1 MKELLGKS
9 NFLCLLGVFTL
20 SGVVLGQERAQDRRA
35 WIDESATTTD
45 DPRRVPIAPGQQGP
59 EGTLV
64 LTGGRIFDG
73 TGAAVRSGTIVI
85 ERNRITRILPS
96 GATDWPQ
103 DAQVIDVAGKTI
115 MPGLIALHEHMTEAG
130 RLSGPTVVSNEAINT
145 LKSVERLRFYIE
157 SGITSIRDLASHGD
171 IPFRIKEFVSE
182 NRIPGP
188 RVFAAGQIISSTGG
202 HGNNGMHM
210 NDPMFN
216 AERAVDGPVAWR
228 KAVRE
233 QFNKGADVIKLA
245 SHYSREEI
253 QAAVEEAHALGMK
266 VTVDAEAFYVL
277 WAVEAGVDCVEHLQP
292 RSDEALRLM
301 AEKGTESVPT
311 IIPFMRSQDREGGE
325 YGSPTN
331 RYTVTRESIMELF
344 RKQKSAGIRMGIGL
358 DMGSNVISLPNTYI
372 QELKYFVQGGYSI
385 SEALVAATKAGAEI
399 LDMDD
404 KLGTIAEGKLADVIV
419 IDGRPDKDLDD
430 LANVDLVVRDGYI
443 VVKDGRVFVPR
454 HVPPGEEE

>member
-1 MKELLGKS
+1 M
-9 NFLCLLGVFTL
+9 FLCLFGVFTL

-35 WIDESATTTD
+35 WIDEDATTTD

-59 EGTLV
+59 DGTLV

-73 TGAAVRSGTIVI
+73 TGAPVRDGTIVI
-85 ERNRITRILPS
+85 ERNRITDILPPDS
-96 GATDWPQ
+96 TDWPR

-130 RLSGPTVVSNEAINT
+130 PLSGPTVVSNEAINT

-157 SGITSIRDLASHGD
+157 SGVTSIRDLASHGD

-188 RVFAAGQIISSTGG
+188 RVFPAGQIISSTGG
-202 HGNNGMHM
+202 HGNHGMHM
-210 NDPMFN
+210 NDPMVN
-216 AERAVDGPVAWR
+216 AERAVDGAVAWR

-245 SHYSREEI
+245 SHFSREEVE
-253 QAAVEEAHALGMK
+253 AAIEEAHALGLK
-266 VTVDAEAFYVL
+266 VTVDAEAFYVQ
-277 WAVEAGVDCVEHLQP
+277 WAVEAGADCIEHLQP
-292 RSDEALRLM
+292 RSDEAIRLM

-311 IIPFMRSQDREGGE
+311 IFPFMRAQDLEGGE
-325 YGSPTN
+325 FGSPTN

-344 RKQKSAGIRMGIGL
+344 RTQKRAGIRMGIGL
-358 DMGSNVISLPNTYI
+358 DMGSNVNWLPNTYI

-385 SEALVAATKAGAEI
+385 SEALVAATKTGAEI

-419 IDGRPDKDLDD
+419 IDGRPENDLDD

-443 VVKDGRVFVPR
+443 VVKDGRVFIPR
-454 HVPPGEEE
+454 HVPPGEGE

>member
-1 MKELLGKS
+1 M
-9 NFLCLLGVFTL
+9 FLCLFGVFTL

-35 WIDESATTTD
+35 WIDENATTTD

-59 EGTLV
+59 DGTLV

-73 TGAAVRSGTIVI
+73 TGAPVQDGTIVI
-85 ERNRITRILPS
+85 ERNRITHILPPDS
-96 GATDWPQ
+96 TDWPR

-130 RLSGPTVVSNEAINT
+130 PLSGPTVVSNEAINT

-157 SGITSIRDLASHGD
+157 SGVTSIRDLASHGD

-188 RVFAAGQIISSTGG
+188 RVFPAGQIISSTGG
-202 HGNNGMHM
+202 HGNHGMHM
-210 NDPMFN
+210 NDPMVN
-216 AERAVDGPVAWR
+216 AERAVDGAVAWR

-245 SHYSREEI
+245 SHFSREEI
-253 QAAVEEAHALGMK
+253 EAAVEEAHALGLK
-266 VTVDAEAFYVL
+266 VTVDAEAFYVQ
-277 WAVEAGVDCVEHLQP
+277 WAVEAGADCIEHLQP
-292 RSDEALRLM
+292 RSDEAIRLM

-311 IIPFMRSQDREGGE
+311 IFPFMRAQDREGGE
-325 YGSPTN
+325 FGSPTN

-344 RKQKSAGIRMGIGL
+344 RTQKRAGIRMGIGL
-358 DMGSNVISLPNTYI
+358 DMGSNVNWLPNTYI

-385 SEALVAATKAGAEI
+385 SEALVAATKTGAEI

-419 IDGRPDKDLDD
+419 IDGRPENDLDD

-443 VVKDGRVFVPR
+443 VVKDGRVFIPR

>member
-1 MKELLGKS
+1 MKKPRAKS
-9 NFLCLLGVFTL
+9 MFSCLLAVFTL

-35 WIDESATTTD
+35 WIDENATTTD
-45 DPRRVPIAPGQQGP
+45 DPRRVPMPPGQGGP

-73 TGAAVRSGTIVI
+73 TGAAVRDGTIVI
-85 ERNRITRILPS
+85 ERNRITAILPPGSSDWS
-96 GATDWPQ
+96 G

-130 RLSGPTVVSNEAINT
+130 PLSGPTVLSNEAINT

-157 SGITSIRDLASHGD
+157 SGVTSIRDLASHGD
-171 IPFRIKEFVSE
+171 IPFRMKEFISE

-188 RVFAAGQIISSTGG
+188 RVFPAGQIITSTGG
-202 HGNNGMHM
+202 HGTNGMHM
-210 NDPMFN
+210 NDPLVN
-216 AERAVDGPVAWR
+216 AERAVDGVVAWR

-253 QAAVEEAHALGMK
+253 EAAVDEAHALGLK
-266 VTVDAEAFYVL
+266 VTVDAEAFYVQ
-277 WAVEAGVDCVEHLQP
+277 WAVEAGVDCIEHLQP
-292 RSDEALRLM
+292 RSDEAIRLM

-311 IIPFMRSQDREGGE
+311 ILPFMRAQDREGGE
-325 YGSPTN
+325 FGSPTN

-344 RKQKSAGIRMGIGL
+344 RAQKSAGIRMGIGL
-358 DMGSNVISLPNTYI
+358 DMGSNVIALPNTYI
-372 QELKYFVQGGYSI
+372 EELKYFVQGGYSL

-419 IDGRPDKDLDD
+419 IDGRPDNDLED
-430 LANVDLVVRDGYI
+430 LAHVDMVVRDGYI
-443 VVKDGRVFVPR
+443 VVKDGRVFIPR